1 MFQSPSALAWG
12 RSLHAPRP
20 PFHTDRRVVLPAF
33 AGRCAPATSQIVSSP
48 AAPLGMI
55 GNEDMPAIL
64 PPTRFSTN
72 GPTLFH
78 CRPKVFNLASS
89 PRLLWTPVAFSQPL
103 ARVYLPPRWERRFVF
118 ESHGLTLYAP
128 VSVSAGCPIA
138 WSAPIP
144 RLCEFARGLWLSSL
158 IRIRPTRL
166 WRRLCRVPDSRIP

>member
-138 WSAPIP
+138 GP
-144 RLCEFARGLWLSSL
+144 LQFHGFANLLVAFG
-158 IRIRPTRL
+158 
-166 WRRLCRVPDSRIP
+166 